1 MAESVESL
9 SIRTAQM
16 AQILDEYRVTI
27 YTMEQKQ
34 ALLVKMLEEKGMMA
48 KDEFNKRWPIYL
60 KNDIG
65 ILGPDGVMDGS
76 VKITQ
81 YGQEGATA

>member
-16 AQILDEYRVTI
+16 SQIMDEYRVTI